1 MDDRVICG
9 KFYQGHND
17 RDGIDGQPVQGDGVG
32 VSSYRSMGLIE
43 DLQINFLGAVH
54 VKRSVRRPQSAIL

>member
-32 VSSYRSMGLIE
+32 GPLLICRPFSSFPLT
-43 DLQINFLGAVH
+43 
-54 VKRSVRRPQSAIL
+54 

>member
-17 RDGIDGQPVQGDGVG
+17 RDGIDGQPVQEDGVG

-43 DLQINFLGAVH
+43 DLQINFLV
-54 VKRSVRRPQSAIL
+54 LFT